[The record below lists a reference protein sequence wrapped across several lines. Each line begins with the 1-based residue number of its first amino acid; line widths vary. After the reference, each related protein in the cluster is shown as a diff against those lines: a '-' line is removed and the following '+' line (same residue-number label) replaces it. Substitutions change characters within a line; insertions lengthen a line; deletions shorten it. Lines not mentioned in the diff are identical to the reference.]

1 MKALVQRVR
10 QASVTIEE
18 KLYSQIGQGLLVL
31 LGVEKGDTE
40 KEAEWIAKKIS
51 ALRIFE
57 DEAGK
62 MNRSVRDINGN
73 LLVVSQFTL
82 AGDTSRGS
90 RPGFEHAALPD
101 EAKKLYEF
109 TVQKLRE
116 QNIPTETGVFQADM
130 QVMLINDGPV
140 TFMLEKAPAHE

>member
-18 KLYSQIGQGLLVL
+18 KLYSKIGQGLLVL

-62 MNRSVRDINGN
+62 MNRSVRDINGS

-82 AGDTSRGS
+82 AGDTSRGN